1 MNSSAHVHLA
11 SFPLRAAA
19 LAAALLTAAAPG
31 VRALDPVFKPLYDA
45 LPRALVPATVIHRE
59 SVGAFLENL
68 VVHSDGSLLVTSL
81 HDKRV
86 LRIRPDGTATTLAT
100 FPGFVTNLAAE
111 DDQGS
116 FIVAGFLGWGPDDK
130 RLLWRLR
137 LDGSVE
143 EVLTLPGAALPNG
156 MDRLLP
162 GAFLIT
168 DSIRGLIWR
177 ADVVTKSVTLWSDDA
192 HLGGFNP
199 EIKPA
204 IPAANGL
211 RVHGAHVFVA
221 NMSGQKLLRFPV
233 QADGSAGPAEVLHR
247 DVFIDDFAIDAAGRI
262 FATTH
267 THNTVIRLDP
277 DRSLTVIATLA
288 QGMQGATSAA
298 FGRTPGLER
307 TLFVTTTGGS
317 YVPPTWG
324 VEEAKVV
331 RLDLGR

>member
-1 MNSSAHVHLA
+1 MKTFAHLP
-11 SFPLRAAA
+11 SFPFRAAA
-19 LAAALLTAAAPG
+19 TAAALFTANATGLLAI
-31 VRALDPVFKPLYDA
+31 DPVFKPLYDA
-45 LPRALVPATVIHRE
+45 LPRALAPATVIHRE
-59 SVGAFLENL
+59 PVGAFLENL
-68 VVHSDGSLLVTSL
+68 VVHPDGSLLVTSL

-100 FPGFVTNLAAE
+100 FPGIVTNLAAE

-116 FIVAGFLGWGPDDK
+116 FIVAGFLDRAPDAR

-143 EVLTLPGAALPNG
+143 EVLTLVGAALPNG
-156 MDRLLP
+156 LDRLSP

-177 ADVVTKSVTLWSDDA
+177 ADVRTKSVSIWSDDA
-192 HLGGFNP
+192 HLGGFDP
-199 EIKPA
+199 ASQPA

-211 RVHGAHVFVA
+211 RVHGRHVFVA
-221 NMSGQKLLRFPV
+221 NMSGQKLLRLPV
-233 QADGSAGPAEVLHR
+233 NADGSAGPAEVLHR

-267 THNTVIRLDP
+267 THNSLIRLDP
-277 DRSLTVIATLA
+277 DRTLTVIATLA

-307 TLFVTTTGGS
+307 TLYVTTTGGS
-317 YVPPTWG
+317 YVPPAWG

-331 RLDLGR
+331 RLELGR